1 METKAWPGGLGGGS
15 RNGRSIDQS
24 FEVTADA
31 EWGKLTKLEQSTPKD
46 NRRPVE
52 TAIRTSEQLNVSG
65 ECYLSEDWAEYEALA
80 HRILQEL
87 APFAEVTHNDHIVG
101 EESEARRQIDIS
113 VRWRHDEVDNLLIVQ
128 VKDHKRKADVNK
140 VGEFRSVIQ
149 DVGAQRGILICSGGF
164 SKKAMTYARNIGL
177 QLWSLNDAKS
187 KKWREELTIPV
198 LRNQYTPVIDFTCQF
213 MATVNN
219 TTRGEVYTLAETDGV
234 GTKKPFN
241 VQTTFIDL
249 WTAGEISRE
258 IGVEHEFDIDVELFL
273 DGVAADGQP
282 VVNNITDPRFKY
294 TVEKKLYLG
303 QLKPN
308 DYRGIK
314 DHLDGGFF
322 LPTVV
327 DLSIPPITDSSTW
340 VPISNPDRVAVDLR
354 GIFGII
360 EDARI
365 VPTANGTVT
374 VIDTTSGE
382 DVFRV

>member
-1 METKAWPGGLGGGS
+1 M
-15 RNGRSIDQS
+15 
-24 FEVTADA
+24 
-31 EWGKLTKLEQSTPKD
+31 EQSTPKD